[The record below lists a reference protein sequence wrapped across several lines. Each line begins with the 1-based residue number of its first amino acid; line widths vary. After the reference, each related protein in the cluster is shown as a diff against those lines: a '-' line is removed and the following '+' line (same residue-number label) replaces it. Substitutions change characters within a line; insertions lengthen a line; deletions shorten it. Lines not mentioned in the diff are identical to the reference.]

1 MTHSGIF
8 RSGAIAAFACV
19 AALAAMPAGAEK
31 ADREKN
37 INFSAD
43 QPVEVDFDKRAGT
56 LRGNVVITQG
66 TLTIHA
72 DRINFK
78 QNPDDSLSATAW
90 GNPIRFRE
98 KKDNSDEYY
107 EGYAQRAVYN
117 GQTHTLELF
126 DNALLKEGNN
136 EFRGN
141 YISYNSDT
149 NFMKAEGRPNAPG
162 GEGPGP
168 RVQGVFEPRS
178 DNPSGGKSAPKPD
191 AKGAD
196 GSPGATKSDAKG
208 DAAKSPPK
216 SDGKASGDAKDAGT
230 NAAVQAGPPLALTPD
245 PTLSA
250 K

>member
-1 MTHSGIF
+1 MTHPGFVPRRLLASF
-8 RSGAIAAFACV
+8 TCA
-19 AALAAMPAGAEK
+19 AALALPATAGAEQ
-31 ADREKN
+31 ADRNKP
-37 INFSAD
+37 IHFSAE
-43 QPVEVDFDKRAGT
+43 QPAEVDFDKRVGT

-72 DRINFK
+72 DRIDFK
-78 QNPDDSLSATAW
+78 QNADNSLSATAY
-90 GNPIRFRE
+90 GNPIDFRE
-98 KKDNSDEYY
+98 KKDGSDEYY

-141 YISYNSDT
+141 YISYNSET

-168 RVQGVFEPRS
+168 RVQGVFEPRGDTPLGKPSS
-178 DNPSGGKSAPKPD
+178 DKGGNAKAAP
-191 AKGAD
+191 
-196 GSPGATKSDAKG
+196 KSDAKSAPRSDG
-208 DAAKSPPK
+208 KGTDAAKS
-216 SDGKASGDAKDAGT
+216 G
-230 NAAVQAGPPLALTPD
+230 AVRSGPPLALTPD
-245 PTLSA
+245 STLSA

>member
-1 MTHSGIF
+1 MTLPGFVPRRLLASF
-8 RSGAIAAFACV
+8 VCA
-19 AALAAMPAGAEK
+19 AALALPALARAEQ
-31 ADREKN
+31 ADRNKP
-37 INFSAD
+37 IHFSAE
-43 QPVEVDFDKRAGT
+43 QPAEVDFDKRVGT

-72 DRINFK
+72 DKIDFK
-78 QNPDDSLSATAW
+78 QNPDNSLSATAY
-90 GNPIRFRE
+90 GNPIDFRE
-98 KKDNSDEYY
+98 KKEGSDDYY

-117 GQTHTLELF
+117 GQTHTLELY

-178 DNPSGGKSAPKPD
+178 DSPLGGAKPSSPDKAGD
-191 AKGAD
+191 AKGA
-196 GSPGATKSDAKG
+196 TKPD
-208 DAAKSPPK
+208 AKSPPK
-216 SDGKASGDAKDAGT
+216 TDGKGADAAKNRTAKS
-230 NAAVQAGPPLALTPD
+230 APPLALTPD
-245 PTLSA
+245 STLSA

>member
-1 MTHSGIF
+1 MIQSAIF
-8 RSGAIAAFACV
+8 RRKAV
-19 AALAAMPAGAEK
+19 AALACAIALVAMPAHAEK

-43 QPVEVDFDKRAGT
+43 QPVEVDFDKRTGT

-107 EGYAQRAVYN
+107 EGYAQRAIFN

-141 YISYNSDT
+141 YISYNSET

-162 GEGPGP
+162 GQGPGP
-168 RVQGVFEPRS
+168 RVQGVFEPRADS
-178 DNPSGGKSAPKPD
+178 PLGGKGAPKGD
-191 AKGAD
+191 AKGAGD
-196 GSPGATKSDAKG
+196 GKDAGKSDAKG
-208 DAAKSPPK
+208 DAAKSAPK
-216 SDGKASGDAKDAGT
+216 PDGKADGAKGARAT
-230 NAAVQAGPPLALTPD
+230 AAANAAPPLALTPD
-245 PTLSA
+245 ETLSA

>member
-1 MTHSGIF
+1 MTQPGFVPRRLLAS
-8 RSGAIAAFACV
+8 FACV
-19 AALAAMPAGAEK
+19 AALALPALARAEQ
-31 ADREKN
+31 ADRSKP
-37 INFSAD
+37 IHFSAE
-43 QPVEVDFDKRAGT
+43 QPAEVDFDKRVGT

-72 DRINFK
+72 DKIDFK
-78 QNPDDSLSATAW
+78 QNPDNSLSATAY
-90 GNPIRFRE
+90 GNPIDFRE
-98 KKDNSDEYY
+98 KKEGSDEYY
-107 EGYAQRAVYN
+107 EGYAQKAVYN

-178 DNPSGGKSAPKPD
+178 DSPLGAKPSSPDKAGD
-191 AKGAD
+191 AKGA
-196 GSPGATKSDAKG
+196 AKSD
-208 DAAKSPPK
+208 AKSPPK
-216 SDGKASGDAKDAGT
+216 TDGKGADAAKNRTAKS
-230 NAAVQAGPPLALTPD
+230 APPLALTPD
-245 PTLSA
+245 STLSA

>member
-1 MTHSGIF
+1 MIQSAIF
-8 RSGAIAAFACV
+8 RRKAV
-19 AALAAMPAGAEK
+19 AALACAIALVAMPAHAEK

-43 QPVEVDFDKRAGT
+43 QPVEVDFDKRTGT

-107 EGYAQRAVYN
+107 EGYAQRAIFN

-141 YISYNSDT
+141 YISYNSET

-162 GEGPGP
+162 GQGPGP
-168 RVQGVFEPRS
+168 RVQGVFEPRADS
-178 DNPSGGKSAPKPD
+178 PLGGKDAPKGD
-191 AKGAD
+191 AKGAGD
-196 GSPGATKSDAKG
+196 GKDAGKSDAKG
-208 DAAKSPPK
+208 DAAKSAPK
-216 SDGKASGDAKDAGT
+216 PDGKADGAKGAARAT
-230 NAAVQAGPPLALTPD
+230 AAANAAPPLALTPD
-245 PTLSA
+245 ATLSA

>member
-1 MTHSGIF
+1 MIPNGISSAPM
-8 RSGAIAAFACV
+8 R
-19 AALAAMPAGAEK
+19 AALACVVMLLASAHVDAEK
-31 ADREKN
+31 ADREQK
-37 INFSAD
+37 INFSAE
-43 QPVEVDFDKRAGT
+43 QPVEVDFDKRVGT

-66 TLTIHA
+66 TLTIRA
-72 DRINFK
+72 DKIDFK

-98 KKDNSDEYY
+98 KKDDSDEYY
-107 EGYAQRAVYN
+107 EGFAQRAVYN

-178 DNPSGGKSAPKPD
+178 DSPLGGAKPSSPDKAGD
-191 AKGAD
+191 AKGA
-196 GSPGATKSDAKG
+196 TKPN
-208 DAAKSPPK
+208 AKSPPK
-216 SDGKASGDAKDAGT
+216 TDGKGADAAKNRTAKS
-230 NAAVQAGPPLALTPD
+230 APPLALTPD
-245 PTLSA
+245 STLSA

>member
-1 MTHSGIF
+1 MMQSGF
-8 RSGAIAAFACV
+8 PRAQTLATFACV
-19 AALAAMPAGAEK
+19 AMLLASAHAGAEK

-37 INFSAD
+37 INFSAE
-43 QPVEVDFDKRAGT
+43 QPVEVDFDKRVGT

-72 DRINFK
+72 DKIDFK

-98 KKDNSDEYY
+98 KKDESDEYY
-107 EGYAQRAVYN
+107 EGFAQRAVYN

-126 DNALLKEGNN
+126 DNALLKDGKN

-141 YISYNSDT
+141 YISYNSET

-162 GEGPGP
+162 AEGPGA

-178 DNPSGGKSAPKPD
+178 DNPLGAKGAPKANEKAPDGAKAAPKPEPK
-191 AKGAD
+191 AAD
-196 GSPGATKSDAKG
+196 G
-208 DAAKSPPK
+208 
-216 SDGKASGDAKDAGT
+216 GKAATGAASAQASEPAK
-230 NAAVQAGPPLALTPD
+230 AAPPLALTPD
-245 PTLSA
+245 PTLPA

>member
-1 MTHSGIF
+1 MTQSGIF
-8 RSGAIAAFACV
+8 RSGAIAAFASVV
-19 AALAAMPAGAEK
+19 ALNALPAAAEK

-43 QPVEVDFDKRAGT
+43 QPVEVDFEKRAGT

-72 DRINFK
+72 DRINFR

-90 GNPIRFRE
+90 GNPITFRE

-107 EGYAQRAVYN
+107 EGFAQRAVYN
-117 GQTHTLELF
+117 GQTHVLELF
-126 DNALLKEGNN
+126 DNALLKEGQN

-141 YISYNSDT
+141 YISYNSET

-178 DNPSGGKSAPKPD
+178 DTPLG
-191 AKGAD
+191 AKGA
-196 GSPGATKSDAKG
+196 PKG
-208 DAAKSPPK
+208 DGKAPDASKTPPPSTKGAGAAAAKS
-216 SDGKASGDAKDAGT
+216 AS
-230 NAAVQAGPPLALTPD
+230 PLTLTPD
-245 PTLSA
+245 TSLPA

>member
-1 MTHSGIF
+1 MTQPGFGPRRVLASF
-8 RSGAIAAFACV
+8 TCA
-19 AALAAMPAGAEK
+19 AALGWAASAGAEQ
-31 ADREKN
+31 ADRNKP
-37 INFSAD
+37 IHFSAE
-43 QPVEVDFDKRAGT
+43 QPAEVDFDKRVGT

-72 DRINFK
+72 DKIDFK
-78 QNPDDSLSATAW
+78 QNADNSLSATAY
-90 GNPIRFRE
+90 GNPIDFRE
-98 KKDNSDEYY
+98 KKEGSDEYY
-107 EGYAQRAVYN
+107 QGYAQRAVYN

-178 DNPSGGKSAPKPD
+178 DTPFGGKPSSPDKGGDAKGAAKSDAKSAPKSNG
-191 AKGAD
+191 KGAD
-196 GSPGATKSDAKG
+196 
-208 DAAKSPPK
+208 AAKNRTAK
-216 SDGKASGDAKDAGT
+216 SA
-230 NAAVQAGPPLALTPD
+230 PPLALTPD
-245 PTLSA
+245 STLSA

>member
-1 MTHSGIF
+1 MTQPGFGPRRVLASF
-8 RSGAIAAFACV
+8 TCA
-19 AALAAMPAGAEK
+19 AALGWAASAGAEQ
-31 ADREKN
+31 ADRNKP
-37 INFSAD
+37 IHFSAE
-43 QPVEVDFDKRAGT
+43 QPAEVDFDKRVGT

-72 DRINFK
+72 DRIDFK
-78 QNPDDSLSATAW
+78 QNADNSLSATAY
-90 GNPIRFRE
+90 GNPIDFRE
-98 KKDNSDEYY
+98 KKDGSDEYY

-162 GEGPGP
+162 GQGPGP

-178 DNPSGGKSAPKPD
+178 DNPLGTKSAPKSDGKGSD
-191 AKGAD
+191 AGRGAAK
-196 GSPGATKSDAKG
+196 PDAKG
-208 DAAKSPPK
+208 DAAKSAPK
-216 SDGKASGDAKDAGT
+216 PDGKGSDAAK
-230 NAAVQAGPPLALTPD
+230 NARAKAAPLTLTPD
-245 PTLSA
+245 STLSA

>member
-1 MTHSGIF
+1 MIQSAIF
-8 RSGAIAAFACV
+8 RRKAV
-19 AALAAMPAGAEK
+19 AALACAIALVAMPAHAEK

-43 QPVEVDFDKRAGT
+43 QPVEVDFDKRTGT

-107 EGYAQRAVYN
+107 EGYAQRAIFN

-141 YISYNSDT
+141 YISYNSET

-162 GEGPGP
+162 GQGPGP
-168 RVQGVFEPRS
+168 RVQGVFEPRADS
-178 DNPSGGKSAPKPD
+178 PLGGKGAPKGD
-191 AKGAD
+191 AKGAGD
-196 GSPGATKSDAKG
+196 GKDAGKSDAKG
-208 DAAKSPPK
+208 DAAKSAPK
-216 SDGKASGDAKDAGT
+216 PDGKADGAKGAARAT
-230 NAAVQAGPPLALTPD
+230 AAANAAPPLALTPD
-245 PTLSA
+245 ATLSA

>member
-1 MTHSGIF
+1 MTRNGI
-8 RSGAIAAFACV
+8 SGASMR
-19 AALAAMPAGAEK
+19 AALACVVMLLASAHVDAEK
-31 ADREKN
+31 ADREQK
-37 INFSAD
+37 INFSAE
-43 QPVEVDFDKRAGT
+43 QPVEVDFDKRVGT

-66 TLTIHA
+66 TLTIRA
-72 DRINFK
+72 DKIDFK

-98 KKDNSDEYY
+98 KKDDSDEYY
-107 EGYAQRAVYN
+107 EGFAQRAVYN

-141 YISYNSDT
+141 YISYNSET

-162 GEGPGP
+162 AEGPGA

-178 DNPSGGKSAPKPD
+178 EGAPGGKVAPKANEKAPGGAKPAPKPETSGAD
-191 AKGAD
+191 ARKGAA
-196 GSPGATKSDAKG
+196 GKPAGGASTEAK
-208 DAAKSPPK
+208 AA
-216 SDGKASGDAKDAGT
+216 
-230 NAAVQAGPPLALTPD
+230 PPLALTPD